1 MHRSMKQHKYSVEVI
16 EPEIE
21 LDERLDLHEK
31 GWAFQKIGIVFLFLL
46 VVSAAIGL
54 FGQGVLSRQSYAA
67 SGAEITFERFFR
79 QEARMSLE
87 ISIHS
92 APGNKTIVSFPN
104 QYLKDFRI
112 ESILPE
118 PRENR
123 LEGNRID
130 YVFEGSAPMEL
141 VFYVIPQ
148 KIGSQEGEVRINDV
162 SFQVAHFIY
171 P

>member
-1 MHRSMKQHKYSVEVI
+1 MKQPKHTVEVI
-16 EPEIE
+16 EPGLE

-31 GWAFQKIGIVFLFLL
+31 GWRAQKVGVIFLL
-46 VVSAAIGL
+46 VIILAAAAGL
-54 FGQGVLSRQSYAA
+54 FGQGFLSKTTHSAPQAAISY
-67 SGAEITFERFFR
+67 EYFFR
-79 QEARMSLE
+79 QEARMRLE
-87 ISIHS
+87 ISVRS

-104 QYLKDFRI
+104 EYLKEFRI

-118 PRENR
+118 PRENT
-123 LEGNRID
+123 LEGNRIR

-148 KIGSQEGEVRINDV
+148 KIGSRKGDVRINDIP
-162 SFQVAHFIY
+162 FQVSHFIY